1 MQTTIKRQCVYVVAV
16 AVVLGIYAA
25 GAYRIEQLRQQPRG
39 ALVCTFGHCAPADAT
54 FSSLR

>member
-1 MQTTIKRQCVYVVAV
+1 
-16 AVVLGIYAA
+16 VVLAVYGA